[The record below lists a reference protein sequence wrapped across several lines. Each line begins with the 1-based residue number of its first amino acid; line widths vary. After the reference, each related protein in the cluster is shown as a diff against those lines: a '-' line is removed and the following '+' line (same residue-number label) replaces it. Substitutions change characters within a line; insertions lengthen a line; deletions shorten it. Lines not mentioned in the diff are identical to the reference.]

1 MKQEYIGGKNKN
13 MKNNKYISMLLLF
26 LAAFLWGL
34 AFVAQELVADIPPM
48 TVGAVRWFIGALF
61 LLFVIVISDKISK
74 NGRQLISKRGLDFTK
89 TEIIAGLITGVIV
102 SIASIFQQMGI
113 SAGTSSGKASFIT
126 ALYVVLVPIYALF
139 LRKKAKLNVWIAI
152 FIAVVGF
159 YFLCVKEN
167 LTIVPSDTWIIISA
181 AIYPIQILAIDHY
194 APKCDCIRMSC
205 LQFFFAFLVSAA
217 GVLIFEP
224 AVNWTEIGTHIWPFL
239 YLGICSS
246 GIAYT
251 LQVVGQ
257 RNVHHAVASLIL
269 SLESVFGL
277 LGAVVMLGAKLEFR
291 EYVGSALIFMAVLIS
306 QIEFQ
311 KKNRV

>member
-1 MKQEYIGGKNKN
+1 MGH
-13 MKNNKYISMLLLF
+13 NKYFSMLLLF
-26 LAAFLWGL
+26 IAALLWGF
-34 AFVAQELVADIPPM
+34 AFVAQELVADIPPI

-61 LLFVIVISDKISK
+61 LFFVIFVSDEVSK
-74 NGRQLISKRGLDFTK
+74 NGRKLISKKGFDFTK
-89 TEIIAGLITGVIV
+89 SEIIGGLITGVIV
-102 SIASIFQQMGI
+102 SIASVFQQMGI
-113 SAGTSSGKASFIT
+113 SEGTSSGKAAFIT

-139 LRKKAKLNVWIAI
+139 LRKSAKLNVWIAI
-152 FIAVVGF
+152 FIAVIGF
-159 YFLCVKEN
+159 YLLCIKEDFS
-167 LTIVPSDTWIIISA
+167 IVASDIWIIISA

-217 GVLIFEP
+217 GVLMLEP
-224 AVNWTEIGTHIWPFL
+224 AVNWGDIGTHILPFL
-239 YLGICSS
+239 YIGICSS

-251 LQVVGQ
+251 LQIIGQ

-277 LGAVVMLGAKLEFR
+277 LGAVIILGAQLELR
-291 EYVGSALIFMAVLIS
+291 EYIGAGMIFLAVILS
-306 QIEFQ
+306 QIEFK

>member
-1 MKQEYIGGKNKN
+1 MGH
-13 MKNNKYISMLLLF
+13 NKYISMLLLF
-26 LAAFLWGL
+26 IAALLWGF
-34 AFVAQELVADIPPM
+34 AFVAQELVADIPPI
-48 TVGAVRWFIGALF
+48 TVGAVRWFVGALF
-61 LLFVIVISDKISK
+61 LLFVIMISDKVSK
-74 NGRQLISKRGLDFTK
+74 NGRRLVSKKGFDFTK
-89 TEIIAGLITGVIV
+89 SEIIGGLITGVIV
-102 SIASIFQQMGI
+102 SIASVFQQMGI
-113 SAGTSSGKASFIT
+113 SEGTSGGKAAFIT

-139 LRKKAKLNVWIAI
+139 LRKRIKINVWIAI
-152 FIAVVGF
+152 FIAVIGF
-159 YFLCVKEN
+159 YFLCIKDDFSV
-167 LTIVPSDTWIIISA
+167 VPSDTWIIISS

-217 GVLIFEP
+217 GVLVLEP
-224 AVNWTEIGTHIWPFL
+224 AVNWTELGTHILPFL

-257 RNVHHAVASLIL
+257 RNVNPAVASLIL

-277 LGAVVMLGAKLEFR
+277 LGAMIILGTELSFK
-291 EYVGSALIFMAVLIS
+291 EYIGAAMIFLAVLIS
-306 QIEFQ
+306 QIEFK

>member
-1 MKQEYIGGKNKN
+1 MGH
-13 MKNNKYISMLLLF
+13 NKYISMLLLF
-26 LAAFLWGL
+26 IAALLWGF
-34 AFVAQELVADIPPM
+34 AFVAQEVVANIPPM
-48 TVGAVRWFIGALF
+48 TVGTVRWFIGALF
-61 LLFVIVISDKISK
+61 LLFVIILADKINK
-74 NGRQLISKRGLDFTK
+74 NGRKLISKKGFDFTK
-89 TEIIAGLITGVIV
+89 SEIIGGLIIGVIV
-102 SIASIFQQMGI
+102 SVASVFQQKGI
-113 SAGTSSGKASFIT
+113 SEGTSSGKAAFIT
-126 ALYVVLVPIYALF
+126 ALLVALVAISPLF

-159 YFLCVKEN
+159 YFLCIKDDFS
-167 LTIVPSDTWIIISA
+167 IVLSDIWIIISA

-217 GVLIFEP
+217 GVLMFEP
-224 AVNWTEIGTHIWPFL
+224 APSFAEIGTHIWPFL
-239 YLGICSS
+239 YLGVCSS

-257 RNVHHAVASLIL
+257 RNVHPAIASLIL

-277 LGAVVMLGAKLEFR
+277 LGAVIMLGAQLEPR
-291 EYVGSALIFMAVLIS
+291 EYLGAGMIFLAVALS
-306 QIEFQ
+306 QIEFK